1 LDLRSRWHRDGPLL
15 PVEFA
20 RISSGDRLT
29 LVIHPPSRN
38 QQTYWAVA
46 ASEDLAQVRENLRK
60 REKTHIDLIHSA
72 SADGVFSDG
81 VADSVKALISAWL
94 RQKPNLSG
102 CVWTGLSSNWEN
114 AYSPEAAVAYLRG
127 LSDPA
132 SARTY
137 VQTTPP
143 QIQTEARSLIRSQLG
158 WQDEEL
164 HGKWF
169 EDQEAAI
176 AEEGQETMK
185 AKDKG
190 TTSGIA
196 VSPTA
201 AQTVTVRSLLVGWA
215 NQQDGWVRQLVS
227 EIILAGKALT
237 DAQLDT
243 IYQLFLKEKALTS
256 GGPVN
261 VAQLSDDP
269 SAAVAGSG
277 LFLTQLGDLKNVNAL
292 AESQKID
299 FNAKLTIVF
308 GENACGKTG
317 YVRVLKKAAAV
328 RTSETVLPDLSQ
340 AKRTGLPPSARIS
353 YKLGQGDEQPVEW
366 KDQAG
371 LVPFNR
377 IDVFD
382 SRATLLHVDGDLNYV
397 YTPGELAR
405 FPLVQRGI
413 EGVRTRLDNEIASKT
428 QTTNPYLA
436 QFDRQSRIYP
446 LVDSLGAATDLGQLQ
461 AWAVVTDAEKQE
473 VETLKTEIDALR
485 TTNPAAQLKLAETG
499 NQNLTALKKAYAV
512 IGGFDIAVYGQ
523 RLAAL
528 QKAEREYESATQE
541 SFAGLPIPGLLQD
554 EWREFIRAGEEY
566 LRALD
571 EEDAYPEAGKE
582 CLYCRQP
589 LSPEAVALL
598 RKYRDFCNNDLRAG
612 LDGATRELDAFLHDL
627 NVEFADVERRLGEL
641 AGEGS
646 AVGEENLAIL
656 KAFAVAGKNL
666 RDAVAARKPVEWS
679 AQASEAAAVN
689 KLLEDAHSQ
698 TSSLITGL
706 TDRRD
711 KRDEALTERQAKL
724 LDIESRIKLAALL
737 PQITTAVD
745 QAKWVDKAKI
755 QQRKFPALLRSLTE
769 TSKLA
774 SEQLLN
780 KDFERHFNDE
790 CKALR
795 APAVTLQFP
804 GRQGQ
809 VTRKK
814 AVASGEHKPSDV
826 LSEGEQKVI
835 ALADFLAEASL
846 KPPAP
851 VIFDDP
857 INSLDYRR
865 MAEVV
870 NRIVSLSETRQ
881 VIVFTHNIWFT
892 TELLARF
899 EKRPQDCSYFDVT
912 RDGSKIGIVSKGTH
926 PRSDTFSSLK
936 SRINV
941 LIQSAEKA
949 TGETQ
954 AALVEKA
961 YELMRNICEVIVE
974 EELLQGVTK
983 RYQPNVM
990 MTRLSNI
997 NFAGLQA
1004 AAAAIMPLF
1013 EDCCRYIASHSQP
1026 METLNVRPT
1035 LDMLKADWKKLLEA
1049 RDIYIKKSA

>member
-1 LDLRSRWHRDGPLL
+1 MKS
-15 PVEFA
+15 
-20 RISSGDRLT
+20 
-29 LVIHPPSRN
+29 
-38 QQTYWAVA
+38 
-46 ASEDLAQVRENLRK
+46 K
-60 REKTHIDLIHSA
+60 
-72 SADGVFSDG
+72 
-81 VADSVKALISAWL
+81 
-94 RQKPNLSG
+94 
-102 CVWTGLSSNWEN
+102 
-114 AYSPEAAVAYLRG
+114 
-127 LSDPA
+127 
-132 SARTY
+132 
-137 VQTTPP
+137 
-143 QIQTEARSLIRSQLG
+143 
-158 WQDEEL
+158 
-164 HGKWF
+164 
-169 EDQEAAI
+169 
-176 AEEGQETMK
+176 GQET
-185 AKDKG
+185 
-190 TTSGIA
+190 TLGIA
-196 VSPTA
+196 VPLAA

-227 EIILAGKALT
+227 EIIIAGKALT
-237 DAQLDT
+237 DGQLDA
-243 IYQLFLKEKALTS
+243 IYQMFLKEKVLAP
-256 GGPVN
+256 GGPVS

-269 SAAVAGSG
+269 SALVAGSG

-292 AESQKID
+292 AGSQRID
-299 FNAKLTIVF
+299 FNAKLTIVY

-340 AKRTGLPPSARIS
+340 VQRTGQPPSARIG
-353 YKLGQGDEQPVEW
+353 YRLGQGDEQPVEW

-405 FPLVQRGI
+405 FPLVQRGV
-413 EGVRTRLDNEIASKT
+413 EGVRTRLDSEISSKT
-428 QTTNPYLA
+428 QTANPFLT

-446 LVDSLGAATDLGQLQ
+446 LVDSLGAATDLGQLKEL
-461 AWAVVTDAEKQE
+461 AVVTDAEKLE
-473 VETLKTEIDALR
+473 IETLKTEIDALR
-485 TTNPAAQLKLAETG
+485 TTNPAAQLKLAETA
-499 NQNLTALKKAYAV
+499 NQQLDALKEAYSV
-512 IGGFDIAVYGQ
+512 IGRFDIIAYGKQ
-523 RLAAL
+523 LASL

-571 EEDAYPEAGKE
+571 DAEAYPEAGKE

-589 LSPEAVALL
+589 LPPEAVALL
-598 RKYRDFCNNDLRAG
+598 RKYRDFCNNDLRAR
-612 LDGATRELDAFLHDL
+612 LDGAAREQDTLRRAFKVDF
-627 NVEFADVERRLGEL
+627 VDVERRLGEVS
-641 AGEGS
+641 GEGS
-646 AVGEENLAIL
+646 SISQEKLATL
-656 KAFAVAGKNL
+656 KAFAVVGKNL
-666 RDAVAARKPVEWS
+666 RDAVEARKPVEWNG
-679 AQASEAAAVN
+679 QASESAAVN
-689 KLLEDAHSQ
+689 TLLADAHAQ
-698 TSSLITGL
+698 NLSLITGL

-711 KRDEALTERQAKL
+711 KREEALRERQTKL

-737 PQITTAVD
+737 TQINGAVD

-755 QQRKFPALLRSLTE
+755 QQRKFQALLRSLTE

-790 CKALR
+790 CKVLR

-814 AVASGEHKPSDV
+814 AVAGGEHRPSDV

-899 EKRPQDCSYFDVT
+899 EKRPQDCSYFDVAREGT
-912 RDGSKIGIVSKGTH
+912 KIGIVSKGTH
-926 PRSDTFSSLK
+926 PRADTFSSLRG
-936 SRINV
+936 RINV
-941 LIQSAEKA
+941 LLQSAENA

-954 AALVEKA
+954 AALIEKA
-961 YELMRNICEVIVE
+961 YELIRSICEVIVE

-990 MTRLSNI
+990 MTKLANI
-997 NFAGLQA
+997 NFAGLQTA
-1004 AAAAIMPLF
+1004 VALISPLF
-1013 EDCCRYIASHSQP
+1013 EDCCRYIGSHSQP
-1026 METLNVRPT
+1026 METLNVRPA
-1035 LDMLKADWKKLLEA
+1035 LDTLKADWKKLQEA
-1049 RDIYIKKSA
+1049 REAYIKKN

>member
-1 LDLRSRWHRDGPLL
+1 MKSTGKGT
-15 PVEFA
+15 A
-20 RISSGDRLT
+20 AGSGAPT
-29 LVIHPPSRN
+29 A
-38 QQTYWAVA
+38 T
-46 ASEDLAQVRENLRK
+46 
-60 REKTHIDLIHSA
+60 
-72 SADGVFSDG
+72 
-81 VADSVKALISAWL
+81 
-94 RQKPNLSG
+94 
-102 CVWTGLSSNWEN
+102 
-114 AYSPEAAVAYLRG
+114 
-127 LSDPA
+127 
-132 SARTY
+132 
-137 VQTTPP
+137 
-143 QIQTEARSLIRSQLG
+143 TEAL
-158 WQDEEL
+158 
-164 HGKWF
+164 
-169 EDQEAAI
+169 
-176 AEEGQETMK
+176 
-185 AKDKG
+185 
-190 TTSGIA
+190 
-196 VSPTA
+196 
-201 AQTVTVRSLLVGWA
+201 TVRSLLVGWA

-227 EIILAGKALT
+227 EIIVAGKALT
-237 DAQLDT
+237 ESQLDA
-243 IYQLFLKEKALTS
+243 IYQVFLKEKALMP
-256 GGPVN
+256 GGPVV

-269 SAAVAGSG
+269 SSLVAGSG

-299 FNAKLTIVF
+299 FNPKLTIVF

-328 RTSETVLPDLSQ
+328 RTSEMVLPDLSQ
-340 AKRTGLPPSARIS
+340 TQRSGLPPSARIS
-353 YKLGQGDEQPVEW
+353 YRLGQEVEQAVEW

-413 EGVRTRLDNEIASKT
+413 EGVRTRLDNEITSKT
-428 QTTNPYLA
+428 QTTNPFLA

-446 LVDSLGAATDLGQLQ
+446 LVDSLGAATDLAQLKEL
-461 AWAVVTDAEKQE
+461 AVVTDAEKQE
-473 VETLKTEIDALR
+473 VEALKTEIDALR

-499 NQNLTALKKAYAV
+499 NQQLDALKKAFSI
-512 IGGFDIAVYGQ
+512 IGRFDISVYGE
-523 RLAAL
+523 RLTSL
-528 QKAEREYESATQE
+528 QKAEREYERATQE

-554 EWREFIRAGEEY
+554 EWREFIRAGEDY
-566 LRALD
+566 LRAL
-571 EEDAYPEAGKE
+571 EDQEAYPDEGKE

-598 RKYRDFCNNDLRAG
+598 KKYRDFCNNDLRTG
-612 LDGATRELDAFLHDL
+612 LDGAVRELDALRRAFTVD
-627 NVEFADVERRLGEL
+627 FADVERRLGEV

-646 AVGEENLAIL
+646 AINEEQLVTL
-656 KAFAVAGKNL
+656 KVFAAAGKAM
-666 RDAVAARKPVEWS
+666 REAVEARKPAEWS
-679 AQASEAAAVN
+679 GQASEAAAVN
-689 KLLEDAHSQ
+689 ILLEAAHAQ
-698 TSSLITGL
+698 NSSLITGL

-711 KRDEALTERQAKL
+711 KREEALRERQAKL
-724 LDIESRIKLAALL
+724 LDIESRLKLAALL
-737 PQITTAVD
+737 PQIGTAAD

-755 QQRKFPALLRSLTE
+755 QQRKFQALLRSLTD

-790 CKALR
+790 CKLLR

-814 AVASGEHKPSDV
+814 AVAVGEHRPSDV

-865 MAEVV
+865 MEEVV
-870 NRIVSLSETRQ
+870 NRIVSLSDTRQ

-899 EKRPQDCSYFDVT
+899 EKRPQDCSYFDVA
-912 RDGSKIGIVSKGTH
+912 RDGMKIGLVSKGTH
-926 PRSDTFSSLK
+926 PRSDTFSSLRG
-936 SRINV
+936 RINNM
-941 LIQSAEKA
+941 IQSAEKA
-949 TGETQ
+949 TGEIQ
-954 AALVEKA
+954 SALIEKA

-974 EELLQGVTK
+974 EDLLQGVTK

-990 MTRLSNI
+990 MTRLPNI
-997 NFAGLQA
+997 NFAGLHDA
-1004 AAAAIMPLF
+1004 VAVIAPLF

-1026 METLNVRPT
+1026 METLNVRPDLAT
-1035 LDMLKADWKKLLEA
+1035 LKVDWDKIQNA
-1049 RDIYIKKSA
+1049 RSTYLKKSA

>member
-1 LDLRSRWHRDGPLL
+1 MKS
-15 PVEFA
+15 
-20 RISSGDRLT
+20 
-29 LVIHPPSRN
+29 
-38 QQTYWAVA
+38 
-46 ASEDLAQVRENLRK
+46 
-60 REKTHIDLIHSA
+60 
-72 SADGVFSDG
+72 
-81 VADSVKALISAWL
+81 
-94 RQKPNLSG
+94 
-102 CVWTGLSSNWEN
+102 TG
-114 AYSPEAAVAYLRG
+114 
-127 LSDPA
+127 
-132 SARTY
+132 T
-137 VQTTPP
+137 
-143 QIQTEARSLIRSQLG
+143 
-158 WQDEEL
+158 
-164 HGKWF
+164 
-169 EDQEAAI
+169 
-176 AEEGQETMK
+176 
-185 AKDKG
+185 G
-190 TTSGIA
+190 TTSGNGA
-196 VSPTA
+196 PPPA
-201 AQTVTVRSLLVGWA
+201 AQAVTVRSLLVGWA

-227 EIILAGKALT
+227 EIIIAGKAMT
-237 DAQLDT
+237 DSQLDT
-243 IYQLFLKEKALTS
+243 IYQTFLKEKALAP
-256 GGPVN
+256 GGPVL

-269 SAAVAGSG
+269 ASLVAGSG
-277 LFLTQLGDLKNVNAL
+277 LYLTQLGDLKNVNAL
-292 AESQKID
+292 AVSQKID
-299 FNAKLTIVF
+299 FNPKLTIVF

-328 RTSETVLPDLSQ
+328 RTSETVLPYLSQ
-340 AKRTGLPPSARIS
+340 AQRTGKPPSARIG
-353 YKLGQGDEQPVEW
+353 YKLGQGDEQAVEW
-366 KDQAG
+366 KDEAG

-413 EGVRTRLDNEIASKT
+413 EGVRSRLDNEITSKT
-428 QTTNPYLA
+428 QTGNPFLV

-446 LVDSLGAATDLGQLQ
+446 LVDSLGAATDLGQLKEL
-461 AWAVVTDAEKQE
+461 AVVPDMEKQE
-473 VETLKTEIDALR
+473 IETLKTEIDALR

-499 NQNLTALKKAYAV
+499 NQHLDELKKAFSA
-512 IGGFDIAVYGQ
+512 IGRFDISAYAE
-523 RLAAL
+523 RLASL
-528 QKAEREYESATQE
+528 QNAEREYEIATRE

-566 LRALD
+566 LRAL
-571 EEDAYPEAGKE
+571 EDQETYPEEERE

-598 RKYRDFCNNDLRAG
+598 RKYRDFCNNDLRTG
-612 LDGATRELDAFLHDL
+612 LDGATRELEAMRRAFQQSVD
-627 NVEFADVERRLGEL
+627 FADVERRLGEV

-646 AVGEENLAIL
+646 PISQEQLAAMQ
-656 KAFAVAGKNL
+656 AFAVAGKNI
-666 RDAVAARKPVEWS
+666 RDAIETGKPVEWS
-679 AQASEAAAVN
+679 GHASESAGVLT
-689 KLLEDAHSQ
+689 LLDGAHAQ
-698 TSSLITGL
+698 NSSLIAGL
-706 TDRRD
+706 TERRE
-711 KRDEALTERQAKL
+711 KREEALRERQAKL
-724 LDIESRIKLAALL
+724 LDIESRLKLAALL
-737 PQITTAVD
+737 PQIDKAVD

-755 QQRKFPALLRSLTE
+755 QQRKFQAMLRSLTE

-780 KDFERHFNDE
+780 KDFERHFTDE

-814 AVASGEHKPSDV
+814 AVAGGEHRPSDV

-870 NRIVSLSETRQ
+870 NRIVSLSDSRQ

-899 EKRPQDCSYFDVT
+899 EKRPQDCSYFDVA
-912 RDGSKIGIVSKGTH
+912 RDGTKIGLVSKGTH
-926 PRSDTFSSLK
+926 PRSDTFSSLRG
-936 SRINV
+936 RINV

-954 AALVEKA
+954 AALIEKA

-974 EELLQGVTK
+974 EDLLQGVTK

-990 MTRLSNI
+990 MTRLPNI

-1004 AAAAIMPLF
+1004 AVAAISPLF

-1035 LDMLKADWKKLLEA
+1035 LDTMKADWKRLQDA
-1049 RDIYIKKSA
+1049 RDTYIKKTA